1 MAGTLFHGYLTRMST
16 ENNDQY
22 IEEAK
27 AKLAGGFKGEEDIE
41 AASTPQKDLVS
52 ACVIGVVAVGAMV
65 LSARM
70 PDPGRS
76 VFTHPGLLPFVT
88 GLLLLAMAI
97 GLAVRALREGGAR
110 HLSSVF
116 ARPTDPD
123 ERSYAR
129 RTWVLI
135 ALIVAMIVAVD
146 YVSFRIR
153 IPIGNFEFKISSFE
167 CVAIPIVT
175 VIMKLFW
182 QKSWLRCFLAAAIT
196 AMLLA
201 AAFRWGFKIPMP
213 GVD

>member
-1 MAGTLFHGYLTRMST
+1 MST
-16 ENNDQY
+16 ENDDAY
-22 IEEAK
+22 IEQAK
-27 AKLAGGFKGEEDIE
+27 AKLASGFQGEEDIE
-41 AASTPQKDLVS
+41 GASTPQKDLVA

-65 LSARM
+65 LATQM

-76 VFTHPGLLPFVT
+76 FYTHPGLLPFVT
-88 GLLLLAMAI
+88 GLMLLVMAV
-97 GLAVRALREGGAR
+97 GLAARALREGGAQR
-110 HLSSVF
+110 LSSVF
-116 ARPTDPD
+116 ARPTDPE

-129 RTWVLI
+129 RSWVLM
-135 ALIVAMIVAVD
+135 ALIVMLIVAVD

-182 QKSWLRCFLAAAIT
+182 RKSWLRCFLVAAVT

>member
-1 MAGTLFHGYLTRMST
+1 MST
-16 ENNDQY
+16 DKDDAY

-41 AASTPQKDLVS
+41 EASTPQKDLVS
-52 ACVIGVVAVGAMV
+52 SVIIAAVAVIAMA
-65 LSARM
+65 LAWQM
-70 PDPGRS
+70 PDPGRTIY
-76 VFTHPGLLPFVT
+76 THPGLLPFVT
-88 GLLLLAMAI
+88 GLALLAMAI

-110 HLSSVF
+110 HLSSVV
-116 ARPTDPD
+116 ARPADPD
-123 ERSYAR
+123 DRRYAR
-129 RTWVLI
+129 RTWILI
-135 ALIVAMIVAVD
+135 ALIITMIVAVD

-153 IPIGNFEFKISSFE
+153 IPIGGFEFKISSFE

-175 VIMKLFW
+175 IIMKLFW
-182 QKSWLRCFLAAAIT
+182 RKSWLSCFLAAAIT

>member
-1 MAGTLFHGYLTRMST
+1 MSA
-16 ENNDQY
+16 ENNDKY

-52 ACVIGVVAVGAMV
+52 ACVIGVLAVGAMV
-65 LSARM
+65 LAVQM

-88 GLLLLAMAI
+88 GLALLAMAI
-97 GLAVRALREGGAR
+97 GLAVRALREGGAQN
-110 HLSSVF
+110 LSSVI
-116 ARPTDPD
+116 ARPADPD
-123 ERSYAR
+123 ERDYAR
-129 RTWVLI
+129 RVWLLMGLI
-135 ALIVAMIVAVD
+135 IVMIVAVD
-146 YVSFRIR
+146 YVSFRVR
-153 IPIGNFEFKISSFE
+153 IPIGDFEFKLSSFE
-167 CVAIPIVT
+167 CVSIPIVT

-182 QKSWLRCFLAAAIT
+182 RQSWLRCFLATAIT

>member
-1 MAGTLFHGYLTRMST
+1 MST
-16 ENNDQY
+16 ENDDAY
-22 IEEAK
+22 IEQAK
-27 AKLAGGFKGEEDIE
+27 AKLAGGFQGEEDIE
-41 AASTPQKDLVS
+41 GASTPQKDLVS
-52 ACVIGVVAVGAMV
+52 ACVIGIVAIGAMV
-65 LSARM
+65 LAVQM

-76 VFTHPGLLPFVT
+76 VFTHPGLLPFLT
-88 GLLLLAMAI
+88 GLMLLAMAV
-97 GLAVRALREGGAR
+97 GLGARALREGGFH

-116 ARPTDPD
+116 ARPADPD

-129 RTWVLI
+129 RTWMLM
-135 ALIVAMIVAVD
+135 ALIITLIVAVD

-153 IPIGNFEFKISSFE
+153 IPIGDFEFKISSFE

-182 QKSWLRCFLAAAIT
+182 RKSWLRCLLVAAVT

>member
-1 MAGTLFHGYLTRMST
+1 MST
-16 ENNDQY
+16 ERDDTH
-22 IEEAK
+22 IEKAK
-27 AKLAGGFKGEEDIE
+27 ATLARGFQGEEDIE
-41 AASTPQKDLVS
+41 SASTPQKDLVS
-52 ACVIGVVAVGAMV
+52 ACVIGALAAGAMV
-65 LSARM
+65 LAAQM

-88 GLLLLAMAI
+88 GLALLAMAI
-97 GLAVRALREGGAR
+97 GLAMRALREGGAR

-123 ERSYAR
+123 ERDYAR
-129 RTWVLI
+129 RAWVLI
-135 ALIVAMIVAVD
+135 LLVITMIIAVD

-153 IPIGNFEFKISSFE
+153 IPIGSFEFKISSFE
-167 CVAIPIVT
+167 IVAIPIVT

-182 QKSWLRCFLAAAIT
+182 RQSWLRCFLAAAIT

>member
-1 MAGTLFHGYLTRMST
+1 MST
-16 ENNDQY
+16 ENDDAY
-22 IEEAK
+22 IEQAK
-27 AKLAGGFKGEEDIE
+27 AKLAKGFQGEEDIE
-41 AASTPQKDLVS
+41 SASTPQKDLAS
-52 ACVIGVVAVGAMV
+52 ACVIGVLAVGAMLLAV
-65 LSARM
+65 QM
-70 PDPGRS
+70 PDPGRT

-88 GLLLLAMAI
+88 GLMLLVMAV
-97 GLAVRALREGGAR
+97 GLAARALREGGAQ
-110 HLSSVF
+110 HLSSLF
-116 ARPTDPD
+116 ARPADPE

-129 RTWVLI
+129 RAWVLI
-135 ALIVAMIVAVD
+135 ALIITLIIAVD

-153 IPIGNFEFKISSFE
+153 IPIGGFEFKISSFE

-182 QKSWLRCFLAAAIT
+182 RKSWLRCFLAAAIT